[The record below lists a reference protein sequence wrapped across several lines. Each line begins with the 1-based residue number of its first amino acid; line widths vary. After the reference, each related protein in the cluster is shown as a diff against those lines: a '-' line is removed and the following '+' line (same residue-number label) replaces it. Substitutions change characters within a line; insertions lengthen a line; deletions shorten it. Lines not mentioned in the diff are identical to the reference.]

1 MKQKKY
7 IHCFSPLSF
16 HSIFVFHRSWVAIY
30 FRLSSILKFN
40 IIFVTQY
47 DSKCVRTSRDWPTYA
62 EKFKVF
68 WKESYMQWKMVFR
81 TAIEL
86 TYHNIIL
93 IFVVSLYNVF
103 LYCNYVLNVFILLGH
118 AMFLPT
124 YTFNFIL
131 ELYFLLT

>member
-1 MKQKKY
+1 MSAILLKIIDFLWIQLNKQSKILVIIFDSCIKIFHRKFVWSKKNY

-68 WKESYMQWKMVFR
+68 GKKATCSRKW
-81 TAIEL
+81 
-86 TYHNIIL
+86 
-93 IFVVSLYNVF
+93 F
-103 LYCNYVLNVFILLGH
+103 LEQPSNSHTITSF
-118 AMFLPT
+118 
-124 YTFNFIL
+124 
-131 ELYFLLT
+131 